1 MATNHTALRNFAGLG
16 RLAGLLAASA
26 MLAMLAAP
34 AQAGGFSKSSG
45 GAAYGSAVSQ
55 ASTRLKSGYID
66 YSSDT
71 YAKAATESLFGG
83 KVLQATGE
91 AGNDTSFYVKGNVKY
106 HQQKKA
112 KAKVYAKG
120 GSVMAKARSANTT
133 TIYVGGKAYVVA
145 KEVAR
150 AMARHTPL
158 GTTAAADS
166 QATLSAQGSGY
177 IAGSTS
183 THNKATVRVQR

>member
-1 MATNHTALRNFAGLG
+1 MALKLKFSGFAS
-16 RLAGLLAASA
+16 LLAASA
-26 MLAMLAAP
+26 MVAVLAAP

-45 GAAYGSAVSQ
+45 GAAHGMATSQ

-66 YSSDT
+66 YTSDT
-71 YAKAATESLFGG
+71 YAKAATDSLFHG
-83 KVLQATGE
+83 KVLEATGE
-91 AGNDTSFYVKGNVKY
+91 AGNDTSFFVKGNLKY
-106 HQQKKA
+106 HQKKKS

-120 GSVMAKARSANTT
+120 GSVMAKARSSNKT

-166 QATLSAQGSGY
+166 RATLSAQGNGY

-183 THNKATVRVQR
+183 THNKAAVRVQR